1 MIDLTKGL
9 SLFTIENTTDY
20 TVSGLIN
27 FLSDEYNF
35 LNISF
40 SVDKFGMSPLMSKIK
55 VTEGDY
61 KKKIKENLFRVE
73 ALIIYYPY
81 RIKTQDTLFKYLQDL
96 DIMVFIVTT
105 KKGAYDII
113 DESGYI
119 RNFYQL
125 IDNPNYTPATFQSFS
140 NMNTLLSDGIKFDDK
155 YLFHNINSDE
165 KFTLDQYKVAYI
177 RDKKIDIFLDNDD
190 AK

>member
-81 RIKTQDTLFKYLQDL
+81 RLKNQNEFFKYLQDL
-96 DIMVFIVTT
+96 NLMTFLVTT
-105 KKGAYDII
+105 KKGAIDII
-113 DESGYI
+113 DRSGYI

-125 IDNPNYTPATFQSFS
+125 IDNPNYTPSTF
-140 NMNTLLSDGIKFDDK
+140 NMNILSSEGFKFDDR